1 MNNVTEWWDDLTD
14 GLENDPE
21 YQAESISID
30 LAIKINEKMN
40 EKKISRAEL
49 AKKLQVSKAYI
60 SQALQGKNNM
70 TLLTICKLGAALDL
84 NPKVLFE
91 DKELPEENIIPFK
104 RSDEWAQAYINADDV
119 TLQGL
124 GEKIFDSENTHP
136 DRDDSIHQS
145 ATV

>member
-1 MNNVTEWWDDLTD
+1 MNNLSKWWDNLTD
-14 GLENDPE
+14 DLENDPE

-49 AKKLQVSKAYI
+49 AKKLHVSKAYI
-60 SQALQGKNNM
+60 SQVLQGKNNM

-84 NPKVLFE
+84 DPKVLFE
-91 DKELPEENIIPFK
+91 DKELPEENIIPFQ
-104 RSDEWAQAYINADDV
+104 RNEEGQGYINADDV
-119 TLQGL
+119 TLQRRA
-124 GEKIFDSENTHP
+124 EKIIDSENAHSE
-136 DRDDSIHQS
+136 RDDSIHQS